1 MQRVIKFLLVI
12 SGLIVLHPGVYGQV
26 TGLWKT
32 IDDRDGS
39 EKSIIEIFEKDEKLY
54 GKVVQFLAGATYTHC
69 EKCPGE
75 LKNKPL
81 IGMVIINDLT
91 KTSKGG
97 IDGKVLDPNN
107 GKTYSCYI
115 ELESPDKLKLRGYIG
130 IPALGRT
137 QFWYRV
143 R

>member
-1 MQRVIKFLLVI
+1 MCWKIKILLAVSVLLV
-12 SGLIVLHPGVYGQV
+12 SFPVLQGQV

-69 EKCPGE
+69 DRCPGE
-75 LKNKPL
+75 LKGKPL
-81 IGMVIINDLT
+81 IGMIIIRDLT
-91 KTSKGG
+91 KTPNGG
-97 IDGKVLDPNN
+97 VNGKVMDPNN
-107 GKTYSCYI
+107 GKTYSCFI
-115 ELESPDKLKLRGYIG
+115 ELENPDKLKLRGYIG
-130 IPALGRT
+130 MPALGRT

-143 R
+143 K